1 MSFMTRISNSW
12 TLFKRS
18 LAVIRDCPKLLFFP
32 AMIFIF
38 TLGILLFFLAPVA
51 LQPTGHRIT
60 EEAHWSAVM
69 DSVFTRESTDAA
81 VKAAPGERSGHRLE
95 LTPTGTAIVVVI
107 YFVSMFLATF
117 FATAFYH
124 EILGALQG
132 SGVSIRGGLGFAMS
146 KLPAILLWSLFAG
159 AIGFLIRML
168 EERVGLIGKWIVRL
182 IGIGWSVASVFAIP
196 IIVMEEERNP
206 ITILKRSAGTLKKT
220 WGESLTGFIGIQA
233 AGTVVILLSLLAFVV
248 VTAVGVALEA
258 PWLILVFGVLWVCG
272 LFAFFYTLGVASNVY
287 RGALYL
293 FAANGE
299 VPGYF
304 DRESMDL
311 AWKRKKS

>member
-1 MSFMTRISNSW
+1 
-12 TLFKRS
+12 
-18 LAVIRDCPKLLFFP
+18 
-32 AMIFIF
+32 
-38 TLGILLFFLAPVA
+38 
-51 LQPTGHRIT
+51 
-60 EEAHWSAVM
+60 
-69 DSVFTRESTDAA
+69 
-81 VKAAPGERSGHRLE
+81 
-95 LTPTGTAIVVVI
+95 
-107 YFVSMFLATF
+107 
-117 FATAFYH
+117 
-124 EILGALQG
+124 
-132 SGVSIRGGLGFAMS
+132 
-146 KLPAILLWSLFAG
+146 
-159 AIGFLIRML
+159 ML

-304 DRESMDL
+304 DGNPWISRGSARRAEVCAGGSRLGNQHGRAGRPPALEIAMRRGRVLERVRLADVNLHLPRLHDAEEFAHRAFERGARRHVVIERRAREKERPTARQLERRHRRHGPRRIAVGHHEPERLQEIERLLERVL
-311 AWKRKKS
+311 ATES